1 MMPDASSWAVKLLVF
16 LVGLAL
22 GSFLN
27 VVITRVPRGEGV
39 FRGRSRCPRC
49 RTTLRWRDNVPLVSY
64 LLLKGRCRFCGGA
77 ISRRYPAVELMTG
90 GLALALWQSFPASP
104 LLLVYGPF
112 CGALVALSAIDLEH
126 RLLPD
131 ILTLPGIA
139 LGLLLALVFP
149 HLTFLQAA
157 AGALLGGAIFYGVS
171 WVYRWLAAR
180 RGLTGDAA
188 AGMGEGDVKLLAFIG
203 AFLGVAALPLV
214 IFISAALGSLAGIV
228 LVLARR
234 RAPEQGGPEEGH
246 RGQWRFTPVP
256 YGPFLAAAALI
267 YLFGGGE
274 LLRLVGGGN

>member
-1 MMPDASSWAVKLLVF
+1 MPEAASWAVKLLVF

-39 FRGRSRCPRC
+39 LGGRSRCPRC
-49 RTTLRWRDNVPLVSY
+49 RATLPWRDNVPLVSY

-77 ISRRYPAVELMTG
+77 ISRRYPAVELASG
-90 GLALALWQSFPASP
+90 GLALALWQYFPGSP

-126 RLLPD
+126 LVLPD
-131 ILTLPGIA
+131 CLTLPGIA
-139 LGLLLALVFP
+139 LGLLLALIFP
-149 HLTFLQAA
+149 HLTFLPSA

-171 WVYRWLAAR
+171 LFYRRLAAR

-188 AGMGEGDVKLLAFIG
+188 LGMGGGDVKLMAFIG
-203 AFLGVAALPLV
+203 AFLGVEALPLV
-214 IFISAALGSLAGIV
+214 IFLSAALGSLAGVI

-234 RAPEQGGPEEGH
+234 RAPDQGGPEAGR

-256 YGPFLAAAALI
+256 HGPFLAVAALI